1 MQISHRYIVSTCD
14 FDVEIIELMLVKL
27 KNIIKKIKINWA
39 LNWKKKNNM
48 QIITKR
54 KFSKQWAILS

>member
-39 LNWKKKNNM
+39 LNWKKK
-48 QIITKR
+48 
-54 KFSKQWAILS
+54 